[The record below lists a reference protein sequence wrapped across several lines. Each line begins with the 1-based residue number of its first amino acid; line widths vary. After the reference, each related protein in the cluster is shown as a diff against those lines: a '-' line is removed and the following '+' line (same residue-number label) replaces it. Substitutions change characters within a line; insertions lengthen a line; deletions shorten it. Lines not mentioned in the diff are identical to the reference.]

1 MATDRYGGTTT
12 KSSRSSKGR
21 RRMRNPVDRDTAAT
35 VLSAPQAAAL
45 CTLAVGLGFE
55 DYLWGWRDGLVTLVA
70 ACEAFYLVFVS
81 FKIIL
86 AIASYLAPASSP
98 GPRLP
103 DVDDPDLPV
112 FTILLP
118 NVKEKRHVLRALL
131 ESMAGLQY
139 PKDKLQVLLLV
150 EHWDIA
156 TQQMFGLAGGS
167 GGVVPP
173 GQLVSGATEEEEEEL
188 RLPAYASVVLS
199 VPCAPPPKPPPSHF
213 RPF

>member
-1 MATDRYGGTTT
+1 MATGRYGGTTT
-12 KSSRSSKGR
+12 TSSTSSTRR
-21 RRMRNPVDRDTAAT
+21 RRMRNRVDRDTAAT

-55 DYLWGWRDGLVTLVA
+55 AYLWGWRDSLVTLAA
-70 ACEAFYLVFVS
+70 ACEGVYLVFVS

-86 AIASYLAPASSP
+86 AIASYLAPASSR
-98 GPRLP
+98 GAQLP
-103 DVDDPDLPV
+103 DVDDPGLPV

-131 ESMAGLQY
+131 ESIAGLQY

-156 TQQMFGLAGGS
+156 TQQIFG
-167 GGVVPP
+167 
-173 GQLVSGATEEEEEEL
+173 LVSGAAADGEEAEE
-188 RLPAYASVVLS
+188 
-199 VPCAPPPKPPPSHF
+199 
-213 RPF
+213 

>member
-1 MATDRYGGTTT
+1 MAPVRYGG
-12 KSSRSSKGR
+12 RSATSWPSPKGR
-21 RRMRNPVDRDTAAT
+21 RSRRNGVDRDTAAT

-86 AIASYLAPASSP
+86 AIASYLAPASSR
-98 GPRLP
+98 GARLP

-131 ESMAGLQY
+131 KSMAGLQY
-139 PKDKLQVLLLV
+139 PNDKLPALLLFGN
-150 EHWDIA
+150 WDIP
-156 TQQMFGLAGGS
+156 TRQSFGSAGGS
-167 GGVVPP
+167 GGVRSP
-173 GQLVSGATEEEEEEL
+173 
-188 RLPAYASVVLS
+188 
-199 VPCAPPPKPPPSHF
+199 
-213 RPF
+213 